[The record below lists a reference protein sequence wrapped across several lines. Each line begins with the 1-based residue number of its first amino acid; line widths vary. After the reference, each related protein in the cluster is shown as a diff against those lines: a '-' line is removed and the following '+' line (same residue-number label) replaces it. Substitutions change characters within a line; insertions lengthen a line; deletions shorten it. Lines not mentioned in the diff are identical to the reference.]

1 MANEADVADKP
12 TEAVEAEA
20 YEANNAKADEADEA
34 ILDDAANEAIVSNEA
49 ADSDD

>member
-1 MANEADVADKP
+1 VADKP

-20 YEANNAKADEADEA
+20 YEANNAKADVADEA
-34 ILDDAANEAIVSNEA
+34 ILDDSANEAIVANKA